1 MNTFSLFVNV
11 ENPRRRNLAQANRTL
26 ATFHNGYVTVSAECR
41 CAGDRPRLDRMRAA
55 LQKMNTFSRMGGGAA
70 S

>member
-11 ENPRRRNLAQANRTL
+11 ENPHRLNLAQANRTL
-26 ATFHNGYVTVSAECR
+26 ATFHNTFVTISAKCH
-41 CAGDRPRLDRMRAA
+41 CAGSRPRLDRRRAA
-55 LQKMNTFSRMGGGAA
+55 LQKMNTFSKMGGGAA